1 MFKPMCYNSIPV
13 YCRFGN
19 FRENFIFV
27 NSIKRHI
34 SDVKNS
40 QLRQDLPISINE
52 RAIFISRGFYFHE
65 TLHMQSFPKIKSS
78 RKFTN
83 LQ

>member
-1 MFKPMCYNSIPV
+1 MHIDQVSWVFVMWRDSLTNHLAEKERER

-34 SDVKNS
+34 GDLKNS
-40 QLRQDLPISINE
+40 RQS
-52 RAIFISRGFYFHE
+52 
-65 TLHMQSFPKIKSS
+65 KIY
-78 RKFTN
+78 
-83 LQ
+83 LYQ